1 MENFCKTPSNNLSN
15 IDFFYKL
22 FICSDKNLL
31 YSLLTDTNKKE
42 VFYRLLNNDSS
53 FYALSVLLDNK
64 ELALKKT
71 FDLFLENKISI
82 KENFIELQEQGKTVI
97 LPKISTFKDISL
109 LKGEFVVE
117 NNQIVKNDNIYIF
130 SNKNYIKY
138 NKNVLLFIRFL
149 RLLDYKLF
157 DFNYL
162 LTEEGEVLL
171 PITSLENLFLLTE
184 SPYHM
189 YLKFSSYGN
198 YYENYFVTETVKLF
212 IALLLSGVS
221 KTNPNNFLANKVS
234 NTLLYLENAEEGSY
248 NEVDLLDK
256 YSFSDEEALATNL
269 GFSKKPETVKPS
281 KIIKA
286 ISEELRELTEL
297 PLAKLPEETLKI
309 INIPTI
315 KLLYKMSD
323 LSINNVIVNRL
334 FVLRNIYT

>member
-1 MENFCKTPSNNLSN
+1 MIDICNKNTETNLQNFIS
-15 IDFFYKL
+15 
-22 FICSDKNLL
+22 NLL
-31 YSLLTDTNKKE
+31 ICRKTEDYFSIFSDINKKDA
-42 VFYRLLNNDSS
+42 FLKTIFNDSPLS
-53 FYALSVLLDNK
+53 ALVALLDNY
-64 ELALKKT
+64 EISIKKT
-71 FDLFLENKISI
+71 FDLFLENKISV
-82 KENFIELQEQGKTVI
+82 KDAFIELQEQGKIVV
-97 LPKISTFKDISL
+97 LPKIVTFKDIFL

-117 NNQIVKNDNIYIF
+117 NSQIVKNDNIYIF
-130 SNKNYIKY
+130 SNKNYIRY

-149 RLLDYKLF
+149 RLLDYKF
-157 DFNYL
+157 YDFNYL

-234 NTLLYLENAEEGSY
+234 NTLLYLENAEEDSY
-248 NEVDLLDK
+248 SEVDLLDK

-309 INIPTI
+309 INIPTL
-315 KLLYKMSD
+315 KLLYKICN
-323 LSINNVIVNRL
+323 LNLNNVIVNRL
-334 FVLRNIYT
+334 FVLKNIYA